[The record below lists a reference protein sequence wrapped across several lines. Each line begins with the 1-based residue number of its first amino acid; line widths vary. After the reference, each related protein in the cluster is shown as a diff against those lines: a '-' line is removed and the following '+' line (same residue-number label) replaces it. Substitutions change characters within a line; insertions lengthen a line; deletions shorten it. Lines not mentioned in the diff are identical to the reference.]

1 MMDIEQYLRDNK
13 PEMPEEGQFL
23 VETNAR
29 LCNVEG
35 VKKCVDE
42 DRHRG
47 RMALIIA
54 LAAGLGLGC
63 LATLLVMFYPLP
75 SIEVSQ
81 SAIARILAG
90 LREWKE
96 LLIALVAVCAIALG
110 VVFITRKSDSS
121 SLSV

>member
-1 MMDIEQYLRDNK
+1 MDIEQYLRDNK

-42 DRHRG
+42 DRHRR

-54 LAAGLGLGC
+54 LAVGLGLGC
-63 LATLLVMFYPLP
+63 LATLLVVFCPLQ
-75 SIEVSQ
+75 SIEVGQ
-81 SAIARILAG
+81 SAIAMIMAG
-90 LREWKE
+90 LKEWKE
-96 LLIALVAVCAIALG
+96 FMIALVAVCAIALG
-110 VVFITRKSDSS
+110 VVFMARKKEAF
-121 SLSV
+121 

>member
-47 RMALIIA
+47 RVALIIA
-54 LAAGLGLGC
+54 LGTGLVLGC
-63 LATLLVMFYPLP
+63 LATLLVVFYPLP
-75 SIEVSQ
+75 SIEVNQ
-81 SAIARILAG
+81 SAFAKVVAG
-90 LREWKE
+90 LQAWKE
-96 LLIALVAVCAIALG
+96 FLIALIAGCAITLG
-110 VVFITRKSDSS
+110 VVFLNTKKEA
-121 SLSV
+121 L

>member
-35 VKKCVDE
+35 VKKSVDE

-47 RMALIIA
+47 RVALIIA
-54 LAAGLGLGC
+54 LGAGLVLGC
-63 LATLLVMFYPLP
+63 LATLLVVFYPLP
-75 SIEVSQ
+75 SIVVNE
-81 SAIARILAG
+81 SALAKVVDG
-90 LREWKE
+90 LLEWKE
-96 LLIALVAVCAIALG
+96 FLIALIAGCAIALG
-110 VVFITRKSDSS
+110 VVFMTRKKEA
-121 SLSV
+121 L

>member
-29 LCNVEG
+29 LSNVEG

-42 DRHRG
+42 ERHRG

-54 LAAGLGLGC
+54 LAVGLGLGC
-63 LATLLVMFYPLP
+63 LTTLLVVFCPLP
-75 SIEVSQ
+75 SVEFGR
-81 SAIARILAG
+81 SAVARVLAG
-90 LREWKE
+90 LKEWKE
-96 LLIALVAVCAIALG
+96 FMIALVAVCAIALG
-110 VVFITRKSDSS
+110 VVFMARKKEAF
-121 SLSV
+121 

>member
-13 PEMPEEGQFL
+13 PEIPEEGQFL
-23 VETNAR
+23 IETNAR

-54 LAAGLGLGC
+54 LAVGLGLGC
-63 LATLLVMFYPLP
+63 LTTLLVVFCPLP
-75 SIEVSQ
+75 TTEVGQ
-81 SAIARILAG
+81 SAIAMIMAG
-90 LREWKE
+90 LKEWKE
-96 LLIALVAVCAIALG
+96 FMIALVAVCAIALG
-110 VVFITRKSDSS
+110 VVFMARKKEAF
-121 SLSV
+121 

>member
-47 RMALIIA
+47 RVALIIA
-54 LAAGLGLGC
+54 LGAGLVLGC
-63 LATLLVMFYPLP
+63 LATLLVVIYPFP
-75 SIEVSQ
+75 SIEVNQ
-81 SAIARILAG
+81 SALAKVVAE
-90 LREWKE
+90 LLKWKAF
-96 LLIALVAVCAIALG
+96 LIALIAGCAIALG
-110 VVFITRKSDSS
+110 VVFMSRKKEA
-121 SLSV
+121 L

>member
-47 RMALIIA
+47 RKALIIA
-54 LAAGLGLGC
+54 LVTGIVLGC
-63 LATLLVMFYPLP
+63 LTSMLVALYPLP
-75 SIEVSQ
+75 SIEINHSV
-81 SAIARILAG
+81 IAKAVATLQ
-90 LREWKE
+90 EWKE
-96 LLIALVAVCAIALG
+96 FLIALIAGCSIALG
-110 VVFITRKSDSS
+110 VILITRESS
-121 SLSV
+121 VL

>member
-1 MMDIEQYLRDNK
+1 MDIEQYLRDNK

-54 LAAGLGLGC
+54 LGAGLVLGC
-63 LATLLVMFYPLP
+63 LVTLLVLFYPLP
-75 SIEVSQ
+75 SIEVYS
-81 SAIARILAG
+81 SAIAKVVAG
-90 LREWKE
+90 LQEWKVF
-96 LLIALVAVCAIALG
+96 LIAIIAGCAIALG
-110 VVFITRKSDSS
+110 VVFMSRKKEA
-121 SLSV
+121 L

>member
-54 LAAGLGLGC
+54 LGAGLVLGC
-63 LATLLVMFYPLP
+63 LTTLLVLFYPLP
-75 SIEVSQ
+75 SIEVNQ
-81 SAIARILAG
+81 SALTKVVAG
-90 LREWKE
+90 LQAWNEF
-96 LLIALVAVCAIALG
+96 LIALIAGCAIALG
-110 VVFITRKSDSS
+110 VVFMSRKKEAF
-121 SLSV
+121 

>member
-1 MMDIEQYLRDNK
+1 MMDIEQYLLDNK

-54 LAAGLGLGC
+54 LAVGIGLGC
-63 LATLLVMFYPLP
+63 LATLLVVLCPLP
-75 SIEVSQ
+75 SIEVGQ
-81 SAIARILAG
+81 SAFARIMDVLK
-90 LREWKE
+90 EWKE
-96 LLIALVAVCAIALG
+96 FLIAIVAGCAIALG
-110 VVFITRKSDSS
+110 VVFMTRKKEAF
-121 SLSV
+121 

>member
-35 VKKCVDE
+35 IKKCVDE

-47 RMALIIA
+47 RVTLMIA
-54 LAAGLGLGC
+54 LAAGLVLGC
-63 LATLLVMFYPLP
+63 LATLLVVFYPLP
-75 SIEVSQ
+75 SIEVNS
-81 SAIARILAG
+81 SALAKVVAG
-90 LREWKE
+90 LKEWKE
-96 LLIALVAVCAIALG
+96 FLIAIIAGCAIALG
-110 VVFITRKSDSS
+110 VVFMTRKKEA
-121 SLSV
+121 L

>member
-1 MMDIEQYLRDNK
+1 MDIEQYLRDNK

-47 RMALIIA
+47 RIALIIA
-54 LAAGLGLGC
+54 LAVGLGLGC
-63 LATLLVMFYPLP
+63 LATLLLVFCPLP
-75 SIEVSQ
+75 SIEVGQ
-81 SAIARILAG
+81 SVIAKFMVG
-90 LREWKE
+90 LKEWQE
-96 LLIALVAVCAIALG
+96 FLITFVAVCAIALG
-110 VVFITRKSDSS
+110 VVFMTRKKEAF
-121 SLSV
+121 

>member
-42 DRHRG
+42 DRHHG
-47 RMALIIA
+47 RITLVIA
-54 LAAGLGLGC
+54 LAAGLVLGC
-63 LATLLVMFYPLP
+63 LTSLLITLYPLP
-75 SIEVSQ
+75 SIEINH
-81 SAIARILAG
+81 SAIAKAVATLQ
-90 LREWKE
+90 EWKE
-96 LLIALVAVCAIALG
+96 FLISLVAVCAIALG
-110 VVFITRKSDSS
+110 LVFLTRTKEAF
-121 SLSV
+121 

>member
-1 MMDIEQYLRDNK
+1 MDIEQYLRDNK

-54 LAAGLGLGC
+54 LAVGLGLGC
-63 LATLLVMFYPLP
+63 LTTVYDCPRCGMCHR
-75 SIEVSQ
+75 VGGG
-81 SAIARILAG
+81 ILNPEKG
-90 LREWKE
+90 GF
-96 LLIALVAVCAIALG
+96 LILY
-110 VVFITRKSDSS
+110 SDN
-121 SLSV
+121 

>member
-29 LCNVEG
+29 LRNVEG

-47 RMALIIA
+47 RVALIIA
-54 LAAGLGLGC
+54 LGAGLVLGC
-63 LATLLVMFYPLP
+63 LATLLVVFYPMP
-75 SIEVSQ
+75 SIEVNS
-81 SAIARILAG
+81 SALAKAVAG
-90 LREWKE
+90 LKEWKE
-96 LLIALVAVCAIALG
+96 FLIALIAGCAIALG
-110 VVFITRKSDSS
+110 VVFMSRKKEA
-121 SLSV
+121 L

>member
-29 LCNVEG
+29 LRNVEG

-42 DRHRG
+42 DLRRI

-54 LAAGLGLGC
+54 LAVGLGLGC
-63 LATLLVMFYPLP
+63 LATLLIVFYPMP
-75 SIEVSQ
+75 SIEVGQ
-81 SAIARILAG
+81 SAIARIMAG
-90 LREWKE
+90 LKEWKDF
-96 LLIALVAVCAIALG
+96 LIVLVAGCAIALG
-110 VVFITRKSDSS
+110 VVFLTRKKEAF
-121 SLSV
+121 

>member
-54 LAAGLGLGC
+54 LAFGLGLGC
-63 LATLLVMFYPLP
+63 LMTLLVMSFPLP
-75 SIEVSQ
+75 SIEVDQ
-81 SAIARILAG
+81 SAIAKISAG
-90 LREWKE
+90 LMEWKE
-96 LLIALVAVCAIALG
+96 FLIALVAGCAIALG
-110 VVFITRKSDSS
+110 VVFLTRKKEAF
-121 SLSV
+121 